1 MNETN
6 PTQDP
11 WAPVTQAMQ
20 RGDRLEAVACP
31 EVSANTV
38 RFFELGIA
46 LHAELDGHAA
56 GEFAVKLATAWIVA
70 ATPMFQVVPEWRSA
84 EFYKSIEVKRK
95 TDPNP

>member
-46 LHAELDGHAA
+46 VHAMLDGDPAK
-56 GEFAVKLATAWIVA
+56 EFAGKLARAWVIT
-70 ATPMFQVVPEWRSA
+70 ATPMFQVVPPGTWVTRTTTRE
-84 EFYKSIEVKRK
+84 EPK
-95 TDPNP
+95 P